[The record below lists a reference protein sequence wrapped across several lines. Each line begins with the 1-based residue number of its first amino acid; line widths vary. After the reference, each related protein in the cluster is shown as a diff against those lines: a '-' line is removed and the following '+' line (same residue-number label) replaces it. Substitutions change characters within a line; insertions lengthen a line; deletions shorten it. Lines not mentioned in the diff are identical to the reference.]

1 MPLSALTGT
10 RLRERRIAMGL
21 RQADLAEQAGIS
33 ASYLNLIEHNRRRIA
48 EPLLERL
55 AQVLGQP
62 VEAFQE
68 GVAGALLDDLRA
80 AAARLPGAELDRVE
94 DFAGRFPGWAAT
106 LIGLHQR
113 VVGLE
118 RALEAMNDRMS
129 HDPHL
134 SASLHEVLSAVSS
147 LRSTAAI
154 LADTDDIEPEWQA
167 RFLGNLQDDSK
178 RLALGASALVH
189 YLDNAGQGEDQA
201 LASPQEELEA
211 WLAAQDW
218 APGDPQALASNPA
231 RQMAQAWM
239 AQAAHDATAMPAPDF
254 AAALAEEGPDPVRLA
269 ARFGCDVLI
278 AFRRIA
284 LRPGAEAGLV
294 LCDASGTLTFRKPI
308 SGFALPRFGA
318 ACPLWPLFTALA
330 RPVTPIETLIETAG
344 PQPQRFRIRAFCQP
358 RFPAGFRGPELREA
372 AMLIL
377 PEARS
382 SDPRLA
388 QALAVGSTC
397 RICQR
402 DACPAR
408 REPSI
413 LAT

>member
-10 RLRERRIAMGL
+10 RLRERRVALGL

-62 VEAFQE
+62 LEAFQE
-68 GVAGALLDDLRA
+68 GVAGAVLDDLRA

-94 DFAGRFPGWAAT
+94 DFASRFPGWAAT

-134 SASLHEVLSAVSS
+134 SASLHELLSAVSS

-154 LADTDDIEPEWQA
+154 LADTDDIEPEWRA

-189 YLDNAGQGEDQA
+189 YLDNAGQEEDQA
-201 LASPQEELEA
+201 LASPQEEVEA

-218 APGDPQALASNPA
+218 VPGDPQVLASRAA
-231 RQMAQAWM
+231 RQMAQAWL
-239 AQAAHDATAMPAPDF
+239 AQAARDAAAMPAPDF
-254 AAALAEEGPDPVRLA
+254 ATALAEVGPDPARLA
-269 ARFGCDVLI
+269 ARFGCDVLT

-330 RPVTPIETLIETAG
+330 RPMTPIETLIETAG

-377 PEARS
+377 PEPRS
-382 SDPRLA
+382 GDPRGTEPLA
-388 QALAVGSTC
+388 IGSTC